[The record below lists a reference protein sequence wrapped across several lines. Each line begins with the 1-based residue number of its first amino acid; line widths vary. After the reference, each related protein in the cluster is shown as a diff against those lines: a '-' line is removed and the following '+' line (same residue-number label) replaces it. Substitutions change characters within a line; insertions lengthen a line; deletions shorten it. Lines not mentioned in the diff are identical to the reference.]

1 LRSSTCTEDYGRL
14 VAGRKLTKED
24 EADEKKVLE
33 AALYLQD
40 VLAAHVEKRYGFEI
54 PEEVDT
60 ALQALH
66 ELIEYLQ
73 SELPSARHGGRI
85 RDGRYRLCAAV
96 CAEVWRRQHDKL
108 EPYSRNLWQACEKY
122 WQACGQPGTS
132 AKGNLDTTHICGSLP
147 ASSFATSANVLIP
160 APVSTRRSAADRL
173 SARSTPRASQTPI
186 ASPHNTH
193 GDHRSP

>member
-1 LRSSTCTEDYGRL
+1 M
-14 VAGRKLTKED
+14 
-24 EADEKKVLE
+24 LE
-33 AALYLQD
+33 AALCLQD
-40 VLAAHVEKRYGFEI
+40 VRAVDAHVEKRYGFEI

-73 SELPSARHGGRI
+73 SELPSARQGGRI

-132 AKGNLDTTHICGSLP
+132 AKGNLDNWEPRLEWVRDGNDADFRDDLERRIARLP
-147 ASSFATSANVLIP
+147 
-160 APVSTRRSAADRL
+160 
-173 SARSTPRASQTPI
+173 TP
-186 ASPHNTH
+186 
-193 GDHRSP
+193 